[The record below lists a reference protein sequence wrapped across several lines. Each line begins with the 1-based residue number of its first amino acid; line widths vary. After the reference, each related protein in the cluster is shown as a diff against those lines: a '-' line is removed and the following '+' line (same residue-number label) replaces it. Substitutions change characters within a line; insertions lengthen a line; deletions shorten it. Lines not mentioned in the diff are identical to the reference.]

1 MSDETRQI
9 LKSAQCARIIA
20 CISEMHN
27 VSLQD
32 AADIYYN
39 SVTANMIEDGT
50 ADLYCRSDKYLAEEV
65 WNEHKESALKS

>member
-50 ADLYCRSDKYLAEEV
+50 ADLHCRSDKYLAEEV
-65 WNEHKESALKS
+65 WNEYKESK

>member
-50 ADLYCRSDKYLAEEV
+50 ADLHCRSDKYLAEEV
-65 WNEHKESALKS
+65 WNEHQGSK

>member
-27 VSLQD
+27 VSLQE

-50 ADLYCRSDKYLAEEV
+50 ADLHCRSDKYLAEEV
-65 WNEHKESALKS
+65 WNEHTEKH

>member
-50 ADLYCRSDKYLAEEV
+50 ADLHCRSDKYLAEEV
-65 WNEHKESALKS
+65 WNEYTEKH

>member
-27 VSLQD
+27 VSLQE

-50 ADLYCRSDKYLAEEV
+50 ADLHCRSDKYLAEEV
-65 WNEHKESALKS
+65 WNEYAEKH

>member
-9 LKSAQCARIIA
+9 LKSAQCARTIA

-65 WNEHKESALKS
+65 WNEYTEKH

>member
-27 VSLQD
+27 VSLQE

-50 ADLYCRSDKYLAEEV
+50 ADLHCRSDKYLAEEV
-65 WNEHKESALKS
+65 WNEYKESK

>member
-27 VSLQD
+27 VSLQE

-50 ADLYCRSDKYLAEEV
+50 AHLHCRSDKYLAEEV
-65 WNEHKESALKS
+65 WNEYTEKL

>member
-50 ADLYCRSDKYLAEEV
+50 ADLHCRSDKYLAEEV
-65 WNEHKESALKS
+65 WNEHQDSLLKS

>member
-27 VSLQD
+27 VSLQE

-50 ADLYCRSDKYLAEEV
+50 ADLHCRSDKYLAEEV
-65 WNEHKESALKS
+65 WNEYTEKH

>member
-65 WNEHKESALKS
+65 WNEYKESK

>member
-65 WNEHKESALKS
+65 WNEHQDSL

>member
-32 AADIYYN
+32 AADIDYK

-50 ADLYCRSDKYLAEEV
+50 ADLHCRSDKYLAEEV
-65 WNEHKESALKS
+65 WNEYKESK